1 MRRFQLDRPAL
12 PQSVFTS
19 AHEHLVELRV
29 RARRKAGLQTELA
42 ELIGKDQ
49 KFISLI
55 ERGQRRVDVLE
66 FYVLANTMGLDP
78 VRMYGELVRRLPA
91 QVEI

>member
-1 MRRFQLDRPAL
+1 MPKT
-12 PQSVFTS
+12 VFS
-19 AHEHLVELRV
+19 GAHEHLVELLV
-29 RARRKAGLQTELA
+29 RARRKAGLTQTQLA
-42 ELIGKDQ
+42 ERIGKDQ

-66 FYVLANTMGLDP
+66 FYVLAKAMGLEP
-78 VRMYGELVRRLPA
+78 VRLYGELVRKLPT

>member
-1 MRRFQLDRPAL
+1 MPKT
-12 PQSVFTS
+12 VFS
-19 AHEHLVELRV
+19 GSHKHLVELLV
-29 RARRKAGLQTELA
+29 GARRKAGLTQTELA

-66 FYVLANTMGLDP
+66 FYAIAHAMGLDP
-78 VRMYGELVRRLPA
+78 LKFYGELIRKLPLDI
-91 QVEI
+91 EI

>member
-1 MRRFQLDRPAL
+1 MPKTIF
-12 PQSVFTS
+12 SG
-19 AHEHLVELRV
+19 AHEHLVEVLI
-29 RARRKAGLQTELA
+29 RARRKAGLTQTQLA

-66 FYVLANTMGLDP
+66 FYVLARAMGLEP
-78 VRMYGELVRRLPA
+78 LKLYAELIKRLPD
-91 QVEI
+91 QIEI